1 MSLKGPTKLTENNL
15 AQLNSQGLS
24 LGPCDDDEDSNS
36 KKRSATTKSAPE
48 SATLKPVM
56 GLPKQP
62 VDAFAKL
69 RSLLRQKAAKKNTS
83 PSAVGKSTR
92 NVSPVPKFGSRSLP
106 VKLEK
111 SSSTSSRESAVYD
124 SAEGSGIVLSSS
136 EGSSASEPKK
146 ITRRKIL
153 AKNKSTIVGTD
164 DNETHPAS
172 STMNVATLAR
182 IQKKRRL
189 LQAAMDDRRKQQKKL

>member
-1 MSLKGPTKLTENNL
+1 
-15 AQLNSQGLS
+15 
-24 LGPCDDDEDSNS
+24 
-36 KKRSATTKSAPE
+36 
-48 SATLKPVM
+48 M

-136 EGSSASEPKK
+136 EGSSAAEPKK

-172 STMNVATLAR
+172 SKMNVATLAR

>member
-24 LGPCDDDEDSNS
+24 LGPCDGDEDSNS

-92 NVSPVPKFGSRSLP
+92 NVSPVPKFGSRSQP
-106 VKLEK
+106 VKLEFQHFI
-111 SSSTSSRESAVYD
+111 SRI
-124 SAEGSGIVLSSS
+124 SGLRFRGGFWGCCIIFGKFIRSRTQ
-136 EGSSASEPKK
+136 EN
-146 ITRRKIL
+146 
-153 AKNKSTIVGTD
+153 NKEEDIG
-164 DNETHPAS
+164 
-172 STMNVATLAR
+172 
-182 IQKKRRL
+182 
-189 LQAAMDDRRKQQKKL
+189 